1 MNEPPTTEDLLNA
14 EECLRFL
21 CTNLELQFDIQSDE
35 WTESQMVENL
45 KRRDALIAAR
55 TMLLD
60 EVVRVIFI
68 NQS

>member
-21 CTNLELQFDIQSDE
+21 CSNLELQFAIESDE
-35 WTESQMVENL
+35 WTKSQMLDNIQ
-45 KRRDALIAAR
+45 RRDALIVAR

-60 EVVRVIFI
+60 EVERITLTD
-68 NQS
+68 